1 MRTYFLDIPF
11 EQRGIRLDGVSW
23 DSTLRKTVY
32 KGESLPVGLAPYQSR
47 DFSWLRWQ
55 EDSYNKAILPATP
68 VSYTMTPRPHQKEA
82 AIAIAKAA
90 KAGYRGF
97 VEGDGTG
104 IGKTI
109 SSAFGLYGAMRTCG
123 VKKANV
129 LVVCPKGAI
138 DHWANTFKALKVP
151 NIRLCIINYEQ
162 SKNLLNAPK
171 AAQTAKR
178 QKTINRHTATRG
190 TPIIRWDYII
200 SDESQKLK
208 NWETAQQA
216 KAFGNIARYS
226 DATGWPFV
234 IWASATIGQTPLE
247 LQYLAPVLYQLTNT
261 PHKTPW
267 KTWLYKHGFHI
278 EEAKKSGN
286 LSWTAPTS
294 KSTPAEIAV
303 IMENRQSDL
312 AKLNKLLFSANSPSI
327 RRTPVDIAGWPEI
340 QRIAKGF
347 SLTPVEYI
355 EYQREWLRFRAEY
368 KLAVRGKNPA
378 GALAQQLRFRQKSS
392 LIRTPHTVDEVLDL
406 LDNNLQVAVYCEFME
421 SIEKMKDALEKK
433 HIPCA
438 VYTGANSDTRESE
451 RIRFQKGQA
460 KVIFFSVDSAI
471 SLHAGEQLPDG
482 SFASKASRT
491 TLLHDVTYS
500 GIKCSQVEGR
510 THRDGQ
516 FAPVYYLYALG
527 TAEEKIAQ
535 TMIGRVKSILSIMDD
550 ETLAAKLDSLL
561 VA

>member
-1 MRTYFLDIPF
+1 MRTYFLDIPY
-11 EQRGIRLDGVSW
+11 EQRGIRLTGVSW
-23 DSTLRKTVY
+23 DTALRKNLY
-32 KGESLPVGLAPYQSR
+32 KGDSLPEELEPYHSR

-55 EDSYNKAILPATP
+55 EDTYNKAILPVTP
-68 VSYTMTPRPHQKEA
+68 VPYTMTPRPHQKEA

-90 KAGYRGF
+90 KAGWRGF

-109 SSAFGLYGAMRTCG
+109 SSAFGIYGAMRTSG

-138 DHWANTFKALKVP
+138 DHWANTFKALKIP

-162 SKNLLNAPK
+162 SKNLLNVPK
-171 AAQTAKR
+171 SATTAKK
-178 QKTINRHTATRG
+178 QKTVNRHTATKG
-190 TPIIRWDYII
+190 TPIIKWDYII

-226 DATGWPFV
+226 AATDWPFV

-247 LQYLAPVLYQLTNT
+247 LRYLAPILYQVTKT
-261 PHKTPW
+261 PHSTPW
-267 KTWLYKHGFHI
+267 KTWLLKHGFHI
-278 EEAKKSGN
+278 IEAKKSGN
-286 LSWTAPTS
+286 LSWVAPNS
-294 KSTPAEIAV
+294 KSTPAEIAQ
-303 IMENRQSDL
+303 IASERKADL
-312 AKLNKLLFSANSPSI
+312 AKLNKMLFSSVSPSI

-347 SLTPVEYI
+347 SLTPMEYL

-368 KLAVRGKNPA
+368 RLAVRGKNPA

-392 LIRTPHTVDEVLDL
+392 LIRTPHTVEEIVDL
-406 LDNNLQVAVYCEFME
+406 LDNNLQVAVFCEFME
-421 SIEKMKDALEKK
+421 SIDKMKEALEKK
-433 HIPCA
+433 NIPCA
-438 VYTGANSDTRESE
+438 VYTGANSGTRESE
-451 RIRFQKGQA
+451 RIKFQKGKA

-482 SFASKASRT
+482 SFASKAGRAT
-491 TLLHDVTYS
+491 ILHDVTYS

-516 FAPVYYLYALG
+516 FAPVYYLYALN
-527 TAEEKIAQ
+527 TAEEKIAN
-535 TMIGRVKSILSIMDD
+535 TMIGRVRNILSIMDD
-550 ETLAAKLDSLL
+550 ESLAQKLDELL
-561 VA
+561 LG